1 MGKVVKKVG
10 KAIGSV
16 FKAVGNFVGMLFT
29 GPKVPKATANTSTE
43 TRLQASLVPE
53 ENFKV
58 IFGETAAGTDMRFW
72 ETYGAGNNG
81 HVQVFAAA
89 CHEITGYGNLYLD
102 EKPVTFAGNDA
113 TGTFAGLLSRRQV
126 LKGISG
132 ASIALGSGT
141 RWTASSA
148 MTGCAWYALIWN
160 YNQEKLPNGIPSR
173 VTLVVK
179 GAKVYDPRRDSTRGG
194 SGAHRADNPATWEYL
209 PTDSNGQPIGRNN
222 ALQMLA
228 YTLGIKALSPVTGQ
242 WELRAGRGADPADI
256 DFDTFITAA
265 NACEIEGWY
274 SDCILSTGDSH
285 STNEGILEAA
295 SGGRLSDTGGRFSYY
310 VSTDDTANVAAFF
323 NEGDIVGE
331 TDWEP
336 AKAMSEQYNQ
346 LPGTFT
352 DPTALFQTRP
362 LPLCYSAEY
371 YAIDGYKKRAEPEKL
386 SSVQDPAQGQKLLRR
401 KLNRSRYQG
410 VFTATFNLRGL
421 KVRDNSIVRL
431 TFPQQGWVQKLFR
444 VGQQGIS
451 KSGGIQLV
459 LEEESPAIYLPGA
472 VLAVL
477 PPGAGFGG
485 DTGDVVAVAGLK
497 ATPSGVISGPMARDA
512 MIVEF
517 NAVGQLVERT
527 EGRYKKTGDASWTPL
542 PPLRRDQVGWKV
554 EPLLSNTSYT
564 FEVRHITLWNVP
576 SAWAPVVR
584 STDAVTINPAGQ
596 MVYSN
601 GQTVDSLRPGE
612 AGANITESRT
622 SAAIYGQGW
631 GATANQDQ
639 AGNDRLF
646 GPNTNR
652 VFFSNFEKDKTGW
665 KELYDPN
672 TLVGALSVGV
682 YLGRRYL
689 RQEVT
694 YTGNN
699 QQRSFG
705 QDFSTYFFPVK
716 GNERLSVQVGIETL
730 GKSTAVVVL
739 WFRDA
744 QNTQSEAKNV
754 FIVGPGSAFNSK
766 IATFVNA
773 PSFANQAYFEIYQES
788 RTAGAGYGAV
798 SIVEPMVASAND
810 SQTIHPPFAYGP
822 SAVPGS
828 DPTGQNVSLGFIGQ
842 GWGATAN
849 ENLVSNALSQMAGP
863 NLVRLSR
870 FQKGRMGHYG
880 MWAGHNGAA
889 VSAVFAEGSDNPAIE
904 VYTASQL
911 PAQHWAAVW
920 HGYPSSSWNETF
932 QIQGGRR
939 YCVSERMAY
948 SDGPWIVSPRL
959 RFYDTANNYLGEG
972 NIVVVDAQSL
982 FNADYYAYSVI
993 DAPLNAV
1000 KCWIESYVGSDR
1012 AGYTGAHRI
1021 RIDRPCLR
1029 QIPPTMLSFPGYVD
1043 GPNSAEGSDPTGS
1056 NTAAAIIGQ
1065 TGWATSSEPL
1075 SKISKLKNNGRSTSS
1090 YQVSNGVLTGATL
1103 YRTPVY
1109 VLGSALVSGAA
1120 RITIAASTLRGS
1132 GITVSY
1138 SAGTIDGCAFSTV
1151 YYIWIYDPDVIGG
1164 TVTYV
1169 ATTDPNAYI
1178 DNPDYLFVGNIT
1190 TVASG
1195 GGTPPPYVPPP
1206 YPPGYTECVAAEAWL
1221 PTNQQA
1227 REIKPGDRLLMLNE
1241 RGDNMEV
1248 GECVSNKMAL
1258 APCMIFETVS
1268 GIKLTCSTTTPI
1280 IFKSEDGY
1288 GAKPAWECDGSE
1300 VVPVIDAKLGF
1311 RWEALACQPG
1321 HVGLKQVAHISAN
1334 DGVYAAGDT
1343 KHGFIFTHN
1352 IRQDYYVK
1360 Q

>member
-102 EKPVTFAGNDA
+102 EKPVTFAGNNA

-132 ASIALGSGT
+132 ASIALGSGA

-242 WELRAGRGADPADI
+242 WELRAGRGADTADI

-310 VSTDDTANVAAFF
+310 VSTDDTANVAAYFT
-323 NEGDIVGE
+323 EGDIVGE

-497 ATPSGVISGPMARDA
+497 ATPSGVVSGPTARDA

-517 NAVGQLVERT
+517 NAVGQLVDRT
-527 EGRYKKTGDASWTPL
+527 EGRYKKTGDANWTPL

-554 EPLLSNTSYT
+554 EPLLSTTSYT

-631 GATANQDQ
+631 GATASELLASNANVPLGQNNILDSDFTKGW
-639 AGNDRLF
+639 ANF
-646 GPNTNR
+646 GFGWNGPVANTPFR
-652 VFFSNFEKDKTGW
+652 TIESGAIKFVR
-665 KELYDPN
+665 
-672 TLVGALSVGV
+672 GALSPLVTEATVYDLFSSNPRADLGISYIREYGMSVRQGDRVFASCLAAVAGGASVINLQVGL
-682 YLGRRYL
+682 YNSNGEYIG
-689 RQEVT
+689 EVT
-694 YTGNN
+694 VASG
-699 QQRSFG
+699 G
-705 QDFSTYFFPVK
+705 K
-716 GNERLSVQVGIETL
+716 GNYVSSIGDVTEFERIGGFTV
-730 GKSTAVVVL
+730 
-739 WFRDA
+739 
-744 QNTQSEAKNV
+744 
-754 FIVGPGSAFNSK
+754 IVPQAARYA
-766 IATFVNA
+766 IIWARVNKPA
-773 PSFANQAYFEIYQES
+773 
-788 RTAGAGYGAV
+788 TAGPTDAHSCAAQPFLTKVPAY
-798 SIVEPMVASAND
+798 
-810 SQTIHPPFAYGP
+810 QTVWPPYTSGP
-822 SAVPGS
+822 PSKRA
-828 DPTGQNVSLGFIGQ
+828 DPT
-842 GWGATAN
+842 A
-849 ENLVSNALSQMAGP
+849 
-863 NLVRLSR
+863 
-870 FQKGRMGHYG
+870 
-880 MWAGHNGAA
+880 
-889 VSAVFAEGSDNPAIE
+889 DNI
-904 VYTASQL
+904 
-911 PAQHWAAVW
+911 
-920 HGYPSSSWNETF
+920 SS
-932 QIQGGRR
+932 G
-939 YCVSERMAY
+939 
-948 SDGPWIVSPRL
+948 IV
-959 RFYDTANNYLGEG
+959 
-972 NIVVVDAQSL
+972 
-982 FNADYYAYSVI
+982 
-993 DAPLNAV
+993 
-1000 KCWIESYVGSDR
+1000 
-1012 AGYTGAHRI
+1012 
-1021 RIDRPCLR
+1021 
-1029 QIPPTMLSFPGYVD
+1029 
-1043 GPNSAEGSDPTGS
+1043 
-1056 NTAAAIIGQ
+1056 GQ

-1103 YRTPVY
+1103 YRSPVY
-1109 VLGSALVSGAA
+1109 ILGSAVNGGAA

-1138 SAGTIDGCAFSTV
+1138 SAGTIDGCGFETT
-1151 YYIWIYDPDVIGG
+1151 YYVWIYDPDVIGG

-1178 DNPDYLFVGNIT
+1178 DNPDYLFVGNIRT
-1190 TVASG
+1190 IAA
-1195 GGTPPPYVPPP
+1195 GGTAPAPPPPPP
-1206 YPPGYTECVAAEAWL
+1206 RPPGYTDCVAAEAWL
-1221 PTNQQA
+1221 PTDQQA
-1227 REIKPGDRLLMLNE
+1227 FEIKPGDRLLMLNE
-1241 RGDNMEV
+1241 RGDNMQV
-1248 GECVSNKMAL
+1248 GECVSNKVAL

-1280 IFKSEDGY
+1280 IFKTEDGY

-1300 VVPVIDAKLGF
+1300 VVPVIDAKQGF

-1321 HVGLKQVAHISAN
+1321 HVGVKQVAHISAN

-1343 KHGFIFTHN
+1343 KHGFMFTHN
-1352 IRQDYYVK
+1352 IRMDQYVK
-1360 Q
+1360 S